1 MAKKVTS
8 ALENSVGQGPS
19 APENDYESQGHLR
32 TLIEAH
38 GIMNDPVKMAKVHK
52 LAGRH
57 HKAIKGIQDI
67 KDRYNE
73 MVKSKSPMATLAG
86 APPQGGTPPDT
97 DD

>member
-1 MAKKVTS
+1 MSKKVT
-8 ALENSVGQGPS
+8 ANLENSVSQGPS

-73 MVKSKSPMATLAG
+73 MVKPKSPMATLAG
-86 APPQGGTPPDT
+86 TKPEPDT
-97 DD
+97 DGE